1 MAQICHRQT
10 ATKFKFLLKGI
21 FTKMNFDSIKKSLIN
36 ALEQNGVKE
45 YEVYYFSSKG
55 TSVDTL
61 NNEINAFSDGTTGGI
76 CLRIVANGKIGYASS
91 ELMSDAEMQSLVY
104 RALENAKYIEKEDT
118 VGLFAGSD
126 HYETPNCK
134 KYVPLETARLKSLAV
149 DIANKMYAYSDKIK
163 DGTSSSAFASEFSI
177 RLFNSYGLDLEN
189 HCGVNG
195 TLAEA
200 VVCDNDEY
208 ESAYKVKEYCEGLD
222 TEEIAQSAIN
232 DALGKIG
239 SGLVST
245 GKYNVIIDGKQM
257 RAILSAFSSAFS
269 SKNAQMGLS
278 LLAGKEGEVIA
289 SDIVTI
295 TDDPMREGVSI
306 QTHFDGEGVAT
317 HRKNIIENGV
327 LKTLLYNR
335 ETALKAGKE
344 TTANASKGSY
354 AAPIGI
360 SPYAFCIEAGDKTL
374 DELFNLAENGIYVT
388 AVKGLHA
395 GANAVTGDF
404 SIESAGF
411 LIKDGKKAE
420 AVKSFTIAGNFFEL
434 LKSIAALSDTIEM
447 GVPSGFTTF
456 GSPAVLIKDM
466 SVAGK

>member
-1 MAQICHRQT
+1 
-10 ATKFKFLLKGI
+10 
-21 FTKMNFDSIKKSLIN
+21 MNFDSIKKSLIA
-36 ALEQNGVKE
+36 ALEENKVEK

-76 CLRIVANGKIGYASS
+76 CLRVVENGKIGYASS
-91 ELMSDAEMQSLVY
+91 ELMTDAEMQNLVY

-126 HYETPNCK
+126 SYETPNCK
-134 KYVPLETARLKSLAV
+134 KYVPLETSHLKSLAI
-149 DIANKMYAYSDKIK
+149 DIADKMYKYSDKIK

-177 RLFNSYGLDLEN
+177 RLFNSFGLDLEN

-195 TLAEA
+195 VIADA
-200 VVCDNDEY
+200 VVCDKDEF
-208 ESAYKVKEYCEGLD
+208 ESAYSFKEYSKELDVCE
-222 TEEIAQSAIN
+222 ISHKAVN
-232 DALGKIG
+232 DALEKIG
-239 SGLVST
+239 SSLVPT

-257 RAILSAFSSAFS
+257 RSILSAFSSVFS

-317 HRKNIIENGV
+317 HRKNVIENGV

-374 DELFNLAENGIYVT
+374 DQLFEMAENGIYVT

-395 GANAVTGDF
+395 GVNAASGDF

-420 AVKSFTIAGNFFEL
+420 AVKSFTIAGNFFQI
-434 LKSIAALSDTIEM
+434 LKSISALSDKVEL
-447 GVPSGFTTF
+447 GVPSGFTIF

>member
-1 MAQICHRQT
+1 
-10 ATKFKFLLKGI
+10 
-21 FTKMNFDSIKKSLIN
+21 MNFDSIKNSLVS
-36 ALEQNGVKE
+36 ALEQNNVE
-45 YEVYYFSSKG
+45 QYEVYYISSKG

-76 CLRIVANGKIGYASS
+76 CLRIVDGGKIGYASS
-91 ELMSDAEMQSLVY
+91 ELLSDTEMQDLVF
-104 RALENAKYIEKEDT
+104 RALENAKFIEKEDT
-118 VGLFAGSD
+118 VGLFAGSRS
-126 HYETPNCK
+126 YEKPNCK
-134 KYVPLETARLKSLAV
+134 KYVPLDTAKLKSLAV
-149 DIANKMYAYSDKIK
+149 DIANKIYASSNKVK

-177 RLFNSYGLDLEN
+177 RLFNSHGLDLEN

-195 TLAEA
+195 VMADA
-200 VVCDNDEY
+200 VVCDNE
-208 ESAYKVKEYCEGLD
+208 EFEGAYKVEEYSEDID
-222 TEEIAQSAIN
+222 TEKIANTAVN
-232 DALGKIG
+232 DALEKIG
-239 SGLVST
+239 SGLVDT
-245 GKYNVIIDGKQM
+245 GKYNVIINGKQM
-257 RAILSAFSSAFS
+257 RSILSAFSSVFS
-269 SKNAQMGLS
+269 SRNAQMGLS
-278 LLAGKEGEVIA
+278 LLAGKEGQKIA

-306 QTHFDGEGVAT
+306 QTHFDAEGVAT
-317 HRKNIIENGV
+317 HRKNIVENGV

-335 ETALKAGKE
+335 ETALKAGLQ

-374 DELFNLAENGIYVT
+374 DELFEMAENGIYVT
-388 AVKGLHA
+388 ALKGLHA

-434 LKSIAALSDTIEM
+434 LRSINALSDEVEM

-456 GSPAVLIKDM
+456 GSPAVLIENM

>member
-1 MAQICHRQT
+1 
-10 ATKFKFLLKGI
+10 
-21 FTKMNFDSIKKSLIN
+21 
-36 ALEQNGVKE
+36 
-45 YEVYYFSSKG
+45 
-55 TSVDTL
+55 
-61 NNEINAFSDGTTGGI
+61 
-76 CLRIVANGKIGYASS
+76 
-91 ELMSDAEMQSLVY
+91 
-104 RALENAKYIEKEDT
+104 
-118 VGLFAGSD
+118 
-126 HYETPNCK
+126 
-134 KYVPLETARLKSLAV
+134 
-149 DIANKMYAYSDKIK
+149 
-163 DGTSSSAFASEFSI
+163 
-177 RLFNSYGLDLEN
+177 
-189 HCGVNG
+189 
-195 TLAEA
+195 
-200 VVCDNDEY
+200 
-208 ESAYKVKEYCEGLD
+208 
-222 TEEIAQSAIN
+222 
-232 DALGKIG
+232 
-239 SGLVST
+239 
-245 GKYNVIIDGKQM
+245 
-257 RAILSAFSSAFS
+257 
-269 SKNAQMGLS
+269 MGLS

-317 HRKNIIENGV
+317 HRKSVIEKGV

-354 AAPIGI
+354 AAPVGI

-374 DELFNLAENGIYVT
+374 DQLFEMAENGIYVT
-388 AVKGLHA
+388 EVKGLHA
-395 GANAVTGDF
+395 GVNAASGDF

-434 LKSIAALSDTIEM
+434 LKSISALSDKVEM

>member
-1 MAQICHRQT
+1 
-10 ATKFKFLLKGI
+10 
-21 FTKMNFDSIKKSLIN
+21 MNFESIKRSLIA
-36 ALEQNGVKE
+36 ALEENKVDK

-76 CLRIVANGKIGYASS
+76 CLRIATDGKMGYAST
-91 ELMSDAEMQSLVY
+91 ELMSDAEMQNLVY
-104 RALENAKYIEKEDT
+104 RALENAKYMEKEDT
-118 VGLFAGSD
+118 VGLFAGSKS
-126 HYETPNCK
+126 YETPSCK
-134 KYVPLETARLKSLAV
+134 EYVPLETAELKALAI
-149 DIANKMYAYSDKIK
+149 DLAGKMYAYSDKIK

-195 TLAEA
+195 VWADA
-200 VVCDNDEY
+200 VVCDNDEF
-208 ESAYKVKEYCEGLD
+208 ESAFSFKEYKDGLD
-222 TEEIAQSAIN
+222 T
-232 DALGKIG
+232 DALAKDAVNEALEKIG
-239 SGLVST
+239 SALVPT
-245 GKYNVIIDGKQM
+245 GKYNVIIAGKQM
-257 RAILSAFSSAFS
+257 RSILSAFSSVFS

-278 LLAGKEGEVIA
+278 LLASKEGEVIA

-317 HRKNIIENGV
+317 HRKSVIEKGV

-354 AAPIGI
+354 AAPVGI

-374 DELFNLAENGIYVT
+374 DQLFEMAENGIYVT
-388 AVKGLHA
+388 EVKGLHA
-395 GANAVTGDF
+395 GVNAASGDF

-434 LKSIAALSDTIEM
+434 LKSISALSDKVEM

>member
-1 MAQICHRQT
+1 
-10 ATKFKFLLKGI
+10 
-21 FTKMNFDSIKKSLIN
+21 MNFESIKKSLIA
-36 ALEQNGVKE
+36 ALEENKVEK

-61 NNEINAFSDGTTGGI
+61 NNEVNAFSDGTTGGI
-76 CLRIVANGKIGYASS
+76 CLRVVENGKIGYASS
-91 ELMSDAEMQSLVY
+91 ELMTDAEMQNLVY

-126 HYETPNCK
+126 SYETPNCK
-134 KYVPLETARLKSLAV
+134 KYVPLETSHLKSLAI
-149 DIANKMYAYSDKIK
+149 DIADKMYTYSDKIK

-177 RLFNSYGLDLEN
+177 RLFNSFGLDLEN

-195 TLAEA
+195 VIADA
-200 VVCDNDEY
+200 VVCDKDEF
-208 ESAYKVKEYCEGLD
+208 ESAYSFKEYSKELDVCE
-222 TEEIAQSAIN
+222 ISHQAVN
-232 DALGKIG
+232 DALEKIG
-239 SGLVST
+239 SSLVPT

-257 RAILSAFSSAFS
+257 RSILSAFSSVFS

-317 HRKNIIENGV
+317 HRKNVVENGV

-360 SPYAFCIEAGDKTL
+360 SPYAFCIEAGDKSL
-374 DELFNLAENGIYVT
+374 DQLFEMAENGIYVT

-395 GANAVTGDF
+395 GVNAASGDF

-434 LKSIAALSDTIEM
+434 LKSISALSDKMEL

>member
-1 MAQICHRQT
+1 
-10 ATKFKFLLKGI
+10 
-21 FTKMNFDSIKKSLIN
+21 MNFDSIKNSLVS
-36 ALEQNGVKE
+36 ALEQNNVE
-45 YEVYYFSSKG
+45 QYEVYYISSKG

-76 CLRIVANGKIGYASS
+76 CLRIVDGGKIGYASS
-91 ELMSDAEMQSLVY
+91 ELLSDTEMQDLVY
-104 RALENAKYIEKEDT
+104 RALENAKFIEKEDT
-118 VGLFAGSD
+118 VGLFAGSQS
-126 HYETPNCK
+126 YEKPNCK
-134 KYVPLETARLKSLAV
+134 KYVPLDTAKLKSLAV
-149 DIANKMYAYSDKIK
+149 EIANKIYASSDKIK

-177 RLFNSYGLDLEN
+177 RLFNSHGLDLEN

-195 TLAEA
+195 VMADA
-200 VVCDNDEY
+200 VVCDNEEF
-208 ESAYKVKEYCEGLD
+208 ESAYKVEEYSEDID
-222 TEEIAQSAIN
+222 TEKIANTAVN
-232 DALGKIG
+232 DALEKIG
-239 SGLVST
+239 SVLVST
-245 GKYNVIIDGKQM
+245 GKYNVIINGRQM
-257 RAILSAFSSAFS
+257 RSILSAFSSVFS
-269 SKNAQMGLS
+269 SRNAQMGLS
-278 LLAGKEGEVIA
+278 LLAGKEGQKIA

-306 QTHFDGEGVAT
+306 QTHFDAEGVAT
-317 HRKNIIENGV
+317 HRKNIVENGV

-335 ETALKAGKE
+335 ETALKAGCE

-374 DELFNLAENGIYVT
+374 DELFEMAENGIYVT

-434 LKSIAALSDTIEM
+434 LRSVSALSDEVEM

-456 GSPAVLIKDM
+456 GSPAVLIENM